1 MTLVW
6 STAAAAAATAQLT
19 ASSAAKL
26 DPRAA
31 LRCVVTF
38 TCRSMS
44 KKKKTTYSKKAD
56 YNKINQSEPS
66 RAEERRKIAARN
78 LQQLIYKTIFEPSV
92 GFPHIDWLPFAAEP
106 KQQQQQPQR
115 HSSYGNFRK
124 IRICFWIACKAKD
137 LGNER
142 DRNCLIV
149 ACSMCVCVPFLI
161 WQLPRPM
168 LVPAMPAHGRYTL
181 ENGHEN

>member
-1 MTLVW
+1 MVNSSSSSNSSVNSFIRRKTGPK
-6 STAAAAAATAQLT
+6 SCAAASL
-19 ASSAAKL
+19 SL
-26 DPRAA
+26 VV
-31 LRCVVTF
+31 RCQ
-38 TCRSMS
+38 
-44 KKKKTTYSKKAD
+44 KKITYNKKAD
-56 YNKINQSEPS
+56 NNKINQSEPS

-106 KQQQQQPQR
+106 KQQQQQQQR

-168 LVPAMPAHGRYTL
+168 LVPAMPAHGRDTL